1 MRILPNLSWPQ
12 VRNVKPL
19 VILLTLL
26 ALFIFTL
33 SFSIG
38 FFTSFPHAVLR
49 DRVLSEVNGLL
60 PAGNRLEAESV
71 DLVFPLQ
78 LQLSNS
84 RLIMESA
91 PLPELILQSVKLS
104 PTFAT
109 MLGRPGLNVSAR
121 SDFGAL
127 EGTVAHSGEVDLH
140 LRDGRF
146 DLQIPDLK
154 NIRLA
159 GVVSAIDLVGQLQG
173 GKDDSV
179 RFEST
184 FDNLVLIGAEQL
196 GLENELALG
205 QLTSVLS
212 GSGRSLQIDK
222 LSLSGGVVAMTGAG
236 KIILQ
241 QPFDASRLDLKLN
254 LRPEAGADSGLRTLF
269 ELLGPPERD
278 GSHTVQLRG
287 RLLSPQLK

>member
-12 VRNVKPL
+12 VRNRKPL

-26 ALFIFTL
+26 ALFIFIL

-38 FFTSFPHAVLR
+38 FFASFPHAVLR
-49 DRVLSEVNGLL
+49 DRVLTEVNDLL

-71 DLVFPLQ
+71 TLVFPLQ
-78 LQLSNS
+78 LQLFNS

-91 PLPELILQSVKLS
+91 PLPELILESVTLS

-109 MLGRPGLNVSAR
+109 MIGRPGLNVRAR
-121 SDFGAL
+121 GDLGVL
-127 EGTVAHSGEVDLH
+127 EGTIAHSGEVDLH

-146 DLQIPDLK
+146 DLQIPEL
-154 NIRLA
+154 NSFRLT
-159 GVVSAIDLVGQLQG
+159 GVISEIGLVGQLQG

-179 RFEST
+179 RFESSV
-184 FDNLVLIGAEQL
+184 DQLVLIGAGQL
-196 GLENELALG
+196 GLKNELSLG
-205 QLTSVLS
+205 QLALVLS

-222 LSLSGGVVAMTGAG
+222 LSLSGGVVAMTGSG

-241 QPFDASRLDLKLN
+241 QPFDASRLDLILS
-254 LRPEAGADSGLRTLF
+254 LRPLTGADSGLRTLL
-269 ELLGPPERD
+269 ELLGPPEKD
-278 GSHTVQLRG
+278 GSHAVQLRG